1 MLKTLYGKLALILF
15 AVLLTIGLLHVL
27 ISQSATR
34 RNLEEASQQFNRN
47 LARNLVAEHNLVS
60 RGQLDQA
67 ALKETFDMYMTINP
81 SIEIYLLDQDGL
93 ILAYSAEPGKV
104 KRTHV
109 SLQPIRQFLSR
120 DARLPLLGDD
130 PRGLAHGKIFSV
142 TPVPSAETPEGYL
155 YVVLRGEEYD
165 ALARLYQDSLLLR
178 SSAWILA
185 GSLLFGLLT
194 GLLLFAQ
201 LTRRLRR
208 LNRLMADFRAGD
220 FRTYQPYRARPDGDE
235 IEQLGDSFDQ
245 LADRLHTLLTRLEA
259 KDALRRKLVSNV
271 SHDLRTPLACLH
283 GYLQT
288 LQLKGDR
295 LSAQEQTQ
303 YLHTALR
310 HSERLG
316 HLVGELFELAKLEAR
331 EIRPHKEPFP
341 PAELLQDIAQKYQ
354 LPVQQKHIQLLVRFP
369 EQAPFVSADIGLL
382 ERVLENLLQNALNHT
397 PENGRILLA
406 LSCRDGIVTLSVADT
421 GCGIAPDALPFIFE
435 RFYRSA
441 QDGSHH
447 HAGLGLAI
455 ASHIVAL
462 HDSQLRVASQLN
474 KGTCFAFN
482 LPVWQAQ

>member
-1 MLKTLYGKLALILF
+1 MLKTLYAKLALILF
-15 AVLLTIGLLHVL
+15 AVLLAIGLLHVL
-27 ISQSATR
+27 ISQSATQ
-34 RNLEEASQQFNRN
+34 RNLAKASQHFNRH
-47 LARNLVAEHNLVS
+47 LARNLVAERNLVS
-60 RGQLDQA
+60 QGQLDQA
-67 ALKETFDMYMTINP
+67 ALKETFEMYMTINP
-81 SIEIYLLDQDGL
+81 SIEIYLLARDGR

-104 KRTHV
+104 KLTHV
-109 SLQPIRQFLSR
+109 SLLPIQKFLR
-120 DARLPLLGDD
+120 NDAQLPVLGDD
-130 PRGLAHGKIFSV
+130 PRGSAQGKIFSV
-142 TPVPSAETPEGYL
+142 TPVPSAESLEGYL
-155 YVVLRGEEYD
+155 YVVLLGEEYD

-185 GSLLFGLLT
+185 GSLLFGLLV

-208 LNRLMADFRAGD
+208 LNRLMADFRARD
-220 FRTYQPYRARPDGDE
+220 FRSYHPYQAQPGGDE

-245 LADRLHTLLTRLEA
+245 LAERMQALLTRLEA

-288 LQLKGDR
+288 LQLKRDE
-295 LSAQEQTQ
+295 LSAQQQTQ
-303 YLHTALR
+303 YLNTALH

-331 EIRPHKEPFP
+331 EIKPQKEPFP
-341 PAELLQDIAQKYQ
+341 PAELIQDIAQKFQ
-354 LPVQQKHIQLLVRFP
+354 VPVQQKHIQLLVRFP
-369 EQAPFVSADIGLL
+369 EDAPFISADIGLL

-406 LSCRDGIVTLSVADT
+406 LSYRDNMVTLTVADT

-462 HDSQLRVASQLN
+462 HNSQLRVASQLN

-482 LPVWQAQ
+482 LPVWQAH